1 MVETPHQGEF
11 LNSERRCSMMFTV
24 TEVLLPALLVNIA
37 WADKYETKLHG
48 WDSTMIIEDFA
59 IKYPAQKLP
68 TKSEIV

>member
-1 MVETPHQGEF
+1 
-11 LNSERRCSMMFTV
+11 MMFTA

-48 WDSTMIIEDFA
+48 WDSTMIMEDFA
-59 IKYPAQKLP
+59 IECPAQKLP